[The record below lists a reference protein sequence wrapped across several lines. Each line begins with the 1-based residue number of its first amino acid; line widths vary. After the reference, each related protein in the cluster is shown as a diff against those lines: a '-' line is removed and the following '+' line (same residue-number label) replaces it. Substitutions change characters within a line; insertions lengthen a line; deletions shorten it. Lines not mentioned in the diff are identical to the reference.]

1 MKQDAVKEFKDALNH
16 PKFCYTRA
24 RNPSRMNGTW
34 TTTVDLV
41 VYVYCIDDDG
51 VKCAHGGLPY
61 NEAIPIMDEMKKSF
75 PFSPTEGL

>member
-1 MKQDAVKEFKDALNH
+1 MKQDDVKKFKDALNH

-24 RNPSRMNGTW
+24 RNPSRMNGTFA
-34 TTTVDLV
+34 TTDDLV
-41 VYVYCIDDDG
+41 VYVYCIDDHG
-51 VKCAHGGLPY
+51 VKCSHGSLSY